1 MGLISRVSSR
11 TYRNTNMLLQLTS
24 LHLLFISFIFAKDFE
39 IDVKP
44 GGEVHKVKERH
55 GPMHCHFTYASD
67 GGTNEAWTMTIEKMT
82 NNRYLCSVLRPSG
95 TSYLYFENLK
105 LMGCKTGCTV
115 VTHEAYD
122 NGGALEK
129 TTFLAE
135 GRTLRPSDEF
145 KNELAKLS
153 I

>member
-11 TYRNTNMLLQLTS
+11 TYRNYRNMLPKLAALAFLATTV
-24 LHLLFISFIFAKDFE
+24 LAKDFE

-55 GPMHCHFTYASD
+55 GPMHCHFKYVCN

-82 NNRYLCSVLRPSG
+82 SNKYLCSVLRPSG

-105 LMGCKTGCTV
+105 LMGCKTGCSI
-115 VTHEAYD
+115 VTYEAYD